1 MFKSGVKSFI
11 RTYNFIASILPIG
24 QVEWERKVIFFEQLI
39 HRLPTPKGE
48 DFSQGILDS
57 IDLESYRLEKKKTMA
72 IILEDEDGTVE
83 GLGIGTGRKGQLEL
97 DSLENIIATFNDVFG
112 NIEWKDK
119 DNVARQIKEL
129 PDMVMKNEKFRNA
142 LKNSDLEN
150 IKREYKTALSDVFRI
165 IMLDNMELF
174 GQWTNDSDFSEWL
187 SDMIFDEIMKKQKR

>member
-1 MFKSGVKSFI
+1 MVKWNGKRKS
-11 RTYNFIASILPIG
+11 
-24 QVEWERKVIFFEQLI
+24 FFEQLI

-72 IILEDEDGTVE
+72 IILEDKDGTVE
-83 GLGIGTGRKGQLEL
+83 GLGIGTGRKGQVEL

-119 DNVARQIKEL
+119 DNIARQIKEL
-129 PDMVMKNEKFRNA
+129 PNMVMKNEKFRNA

-187 SDMIFDEIMKKQKR
+187 SGMIFDEIMKRKNKQG